1 MTGRVDGQCV
11 TVFPASH
18 DIWCEIFNRDPS
30 ATAFQSPDWMLAA
43 SADGH
48 YADASRLYSTPE
60 GQVLLPLAETKRL
73 GCKVSVASMPHGLGA
88 SGLISDMPLT
98 TPLIS
103 FIIEDL
109 MRLPHLRVAIRPNA
123 LQAPVWETAIPP
135 TWKKV
140 KRRTH
145 IIDLREGY
153 EAWWADRLNQRKRG
167 KIRKAIREGVLVEH
181 GNSEEFVRRYYDLY
195 MRWTE
200 NRAVKRRLPVALAN
214 WLAARREPLWK
225 FRATAQ
231 KLGDDL
237 RIYIASY
244 QGQDAAGAVFLG
256 AGRGAVYW
264 RGASDT
270 RITLPCNDLLHSEM
284 IKYACMLGCTH
295 YHMGESGGVASLE
308 EFKESLG
315 AIAHDYA
322 EYIYERVQWPWSRAR
337 ASLIVRGS
345 NLSQ

>member
-1 MTGRVDGQCV
+1 MTRRVDGQPV
-11 TVFPASH
+11 AVFPASR
-18 DIWCEIFNRDPS
+18 DKWCEIFNRDPS
-30 ATAFQSPDWMLAA
+30 ATAFQSADWMLAA
-43 SADGH
+43 AADGH
-48 YADASRLYSTPE
+48 YVDASRLYETPD
-60 GQVLLPLAETKRL
+60 GKALLPLAEANRL

-88 SGLISDMPLT
+88 AGLISDMPLT
-98 TPLIS
+98 TSLVRS
-103 FIIEDL
+103 IIEDL

-123 LQAPVWETAIPP
+123 LQALVWETAIPP
-135 TWKKV
+135 TWEKV

-153 EAWWADRLNQRKRG
+153 EAWWADSLSRPKKG

-200 NRAVKRRLPVALAN
+200 NRAVKRRLPAVLAN

-225 FRATAQ
+225 FRETAQ

-237 RIYIASY
+237 PIYVASY
-244 QGQDAAGAVFLG
+244 QGQDAAAAVFLG

-264 RGASDT
+264 RSASDT
-270 RITLPCNDLLHSEM
+270 RIALPCNDLLQSEM
-284 IKYACMLGCTH
+284 IKHACMLGCTH

-315 AIAHDYA
+315 AIAQDYA
-322 EYIYERVQWPWSRAR
+322 EYVYGRVRWPWSRA
-337 ASLIVRGS
+337 

>member
-1 MTGRVDGQCV
+1 MTRRLDGQYLTV
-11 TVFPASH
+11 TPASRES
-18 DIWCEIFNRDPS
+18 WREIFNRDVS

-48 YADASRLYSTPE
+48 YVDASRLYSTPD
-60 GQVLLPLAETKRL
+60 GKVLLPLAEANRL
-73 GCKVSVASMPHGLGA
+73 GCKVSAASMPHGLGA
-88 SGLISDMPLT
+88 AGLISDMPLT
-98 TPLIS
+98 TSLVRS
-103 FIIEDL
+103 IIEDL
-109 MRLPHLRVAIRPNA
+109 MRLPHFRVAVRPNA
-123 LQAPVWETAIPP
+123 LQAPVWEAAIPP
-135 TWKKV
+135 TWEKV

-153 EAWWADRLNQRKRG
+153 EGWRADRLTRPKKG

-200 NRAVKRRLPVALAN
+200 NRAVKRRLPAMLLK

-225 FRATAQ
+225 FRETAQ
-231 KLGDDL
+231 KLGNDL

-264 RGASDT
+264 RSASDT
-270 RITLPCNDLLHSEM
+270 RITQPCNDLLQNEM

-308 EFKESLG
+308 EFKESFG
-315 AIAHDYA
+315 AVAHDYA
-322 EYIYERVQWPWSRAR
+322 EYVYGRVQRPWSRADV
-337 ASLIVRGS
+337 L
-345 NLSQ
+345 Q